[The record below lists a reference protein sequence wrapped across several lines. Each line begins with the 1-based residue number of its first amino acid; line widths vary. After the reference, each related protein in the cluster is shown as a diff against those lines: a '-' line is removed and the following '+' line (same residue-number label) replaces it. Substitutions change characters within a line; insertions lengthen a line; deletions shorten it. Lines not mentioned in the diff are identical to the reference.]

1 MFKIFV
7 GNLSSTTTE
16 DSLRRLFGRY
26 AEVDDIAIP
35 LDTETGKP
43 RGFAIVMIKD
53 EMRGKAAMI
62 ATRGTRLDGKALVV
76 NQAYKKGK
84 APPKRDRR
92 TSSRYLARGR
102 GRPSSGGSSSGGNG
116 PGGTGGAPYSGGG
129 RSRPE
134 SGNRSGGYGTRPE
147 RPYSSRPDF
156 REDRPPRRD
165 DDSRGRGSTGFG
177 RSIRNR
183 DDE

>member
-7 GNLSSTTTE
+7 GNLSASTTE

-35 LDTETGKP
+35 LDPETSKP

-53 EMRGKAAMI
+53 EMRAKSAMI
-62 ATRGTRLDGKALVV
+62 ALRGTRLDGRALVV

-92 TSSRYLARGR
+92 SSSRYLARGR
-102 GRPSSGGSSSGGNG
+102 GRSSGSGT
-116 PGGTGGAPYSGGG
+116 GGTGPYSGGG
-129 RSRPE
+129 RGRPE
-134 SGNRSGGYGTRPE
+134 SGGYGSRPE
-147 RPYSSRPDF
+147 RSYGDRPD
-156 REDRPPRRD
+156 RPRRD
-165 DDSRGRGSTGFG
+165 ENRPGQGHSGFG
-177 RSIRNR
+177 RPSRPR